1 MDMKKRKGAA
11 RLCLCLTAAMLL
23 LTVPAAAEEP
33 EPLPEF
39 GALAQEE
46 PALEDIQ
53 YTSLGGTP
61 CIVEVYTVPPE
72 YPSGNLG
79 KEGFQK
85 EGFQK
90 EGFQKEGF
98 QKEGRNYVRE
108 AVLKVR
114 ENYVTESR
122 LASQTMTVSHEGR
135 EGAAARFVPFL
146 DYENGGYQGQLTLDA
161 SSIFTEAAGT
171 QSYSYPLSETREYT
185 GLQRNDTYYIPKS
198 VVKNGVTL
206 ALSDVDWTAMGDGTC
221 RAQARY
227 AGTGY
232 GSRTTGYVSTG
243 TYVGT
248 VERRTLESVT
258 YKVIYAGKPIP
269 VVKPSLWPWI
279 LSGLG
284 VLILAGGVL
293 LFFCFKPNGK
303 LCAVVGGTRLKTV
316 RRLRISRIHP
326 FVDAS
331 APEYGGYEELLF
343 YPYPG
348 TMKWLSGRKV
358 TVKFPDG
365 HTESCP
371 MEADT
376 LLIGLQEGSR

>member
-1 MDMKKRKGAA
+1 MKMRKGAA
-11 RLCLCLTAAMLL
+11 RLFLSLMAAGLL
-23 LTVPAAAEEP
+23 LTVPVAAEEP

-39 GALAQEE
+39 GALVQEE

-85 EGFQK
+85 EG
-90 EGFQKEGF
+90 
-98 QKEGRNYVRE
+98 RDYVRE
-108 AVLKVR
+108 AVLKVK

-122 LASQTMTVSHEGR
+122 LASQTVTVSHEGR

-161 SSIFTEAAGT
+161 STIFTEAAGT
-171 QSYSYPLSETREYT
+171 QSYSYPLSETRECT

-198 VVKNGVTL
+198 VLKNGVTL
-206 ALSDVDWTAMGDGTC
+206 ALADVEWTAMGDGTY

-227 AGTGY
+227 AGMGY
-232 GSRTTGYVSTG
+232 GSRTTGYLSTG

-248 VERRTLESVT
+248 VERKTLESVT
-258 YKVIYAGKPIP
+258 CKVIYAGKPLP

-284 VLILAGGVL
+284 VLALAGGAL
-293 LFFCFKPNGK
+293 LFFRFKPNGK
-303 LCAVVGGTRLKTV
+303 LCAVTGGTRLQTV
-316 RRLRISRIHP
+316 RRLRISRIQP

-331 APEYGGYEELLF
+331 APEYSGYEELLF
-343 YPYPG
+343 YPYPS
-348 TMKWLSGRKV
+348 TMKWLAGRKV

-365 HTESCP
+365 HIETCP
-371 MEADT
+371 METDT
-376 LLIGLQEGSR
+376 LLIGLQEGSK